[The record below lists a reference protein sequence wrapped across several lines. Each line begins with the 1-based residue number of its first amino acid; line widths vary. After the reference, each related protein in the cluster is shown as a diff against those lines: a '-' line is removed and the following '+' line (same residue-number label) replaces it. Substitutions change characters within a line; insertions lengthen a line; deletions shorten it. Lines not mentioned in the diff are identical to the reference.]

1 MHYCSTGCHKMSVA
15 MSSLESLRSSVFTF
29 ESSVHSCHVLRCLDD
44 QRRRDLLCDITVL
57 AEGRSF
63 RAHRS
68 VLASCSDYF
77 THRVSSHAPQGLVVT
92 LPQEVTVSGLEPLLQ
107 FAYTSKLLFSKDN
120 VMEIRHCASI
130 LGFRDLDSACFDFLL
145 PKFFSSSSASFQR
158 KTCCKPRCRRL
169 SPGPELSD
177 IDTNK
182 DVLDDD
188 KGVRVVS
195 DSPVERDVGGQ
206 PANGETGRKSK
217 NLTHPPEADIQSD
230 GQTDY
235 SLQCPKYRKFQ
246 QACGKV
252 RLCVEI
258 CVPETNHDSPVVREE
273 GCPLPLH
280 LPQSVQTCSSGGGFR
295 EGPAVETSS
304 GENYSL
310 LSQAGQG
317 EVEHRTDQA
326 GQGEVEQRT
335 DQAGQ
340 GEVEQRTD
348 QAGQGEVEQRTDQ
361 AGQGEVEQRTDQ
373 AGQGEV
379 EQRTDQAGQGEVEQ
393 KTDQA
398 GQGEVEQ
405 RTDQAGQGEVEQKTG
420 EEDDEEKR
428 EMDERRGE
436 TEERRRGETEE
447 RRRGETEER
456 RRGETEERRR
466 GETEERRRGE
476 TEERRRGETE
486 ERRRGE
492 TEERR
497 RGETEERRRGE
508 TEERRRGETEE
519 RRRGETEERR
529 RGETEERRRG
539 ETEERRRGER
549 ASGVDCHSSILPLVE
564 VSSGRLVSCE
574 ESPGLGT
581 APHRY
586 PLEAPGLDKQSSG
599 GVGEGGCF
607 LGGRGH
613 HEGIDPAVSCLPQT
627 EQEQGERA
635 RRKVGRM
642 IEHGRSEGG
651 AGERRERGWEER
663 SSVEREVAEHLAHGP
678 WSELPSSPPL
688 LQDFPGTESGNLRS
702 SNPTLDWLHQL
713 DISSSTGDCPFL
725 HGLDRETDGGTD
737 RGTGEGTDSGTKSAT
752 GLECEGSSQLEKSP
766 CVSSLTSG
774 DDGDSDCFDTEGDS
788 ESCSYSQRVRELP
801 FSVGR
806 IVGLSRNDFQLMLRH
821 QTLTREQL
829 DFIHDVRRRSKN
841 RIAAQRCR
849 KRKLDCIHNL
859 ECEIDKLRTEKNQL
873 ISEKSHLNQM
883 KLNTWH
889 SVSALC
895 QRVCS
900 EAALRPEQL
909 QVLAKYSS
917 PDCPLSALISPTD
930 PTSPGLGGL
939 LQSQASP

>member
-1 MHYCSTGCHKMSVA
+1 MSVA
-15 MSSLESLRSSVFTF
+15 MSSLESPRSSVFTF

-44 QRRRDLLCDITVL
+44 QRRRDLLCDINVL

-92 LPQEVTVSGLEPLLQ
+92 LPQEVTVSGFEPLLQ
-107 FAYTSKLLFSKDN
+107 FAYTSKLLFTKDN

-145 PKFFSSSSASFQR
+145 PKFFSSSTSSFQR
-158 KTCCKPRCRRL
+158 KTCCKTRCRRQ
-169 SPGPELSD
+169 STRAEFSD

-182 DVLDDD
+182 DVIDDD
-188 KGVRVVS
+188 KRVKVVS
-195 DSPVERDVGGQ
+195 DSPVELDVGD
-206 PANGETGRKSK
+206 EMGRKSK
-217 NLTHPPEADIQSD
+217 NFTHPPEADIQSD

-252 RLCVEI
+252 RLCVEA
-258 CVPETNHDSPVVREE
+258 CVPETTPDSLVVREE
-273 GCPLPLH
+273 GRPLPLP
-280 LPQSVQTCSSGGGFR
+280 LTQSLRPCSSGGGFR
-295 EGPAVETSS
+295 EGPAVETS
-304 GENYSL
+304 GENTSL
-310 LSQAGQG
+310 LSQ
-317 EVEHRTDQA
+317 TDQT
-326 GQGEVEQRT
+326 GQGEVEQKA
-335 DQAGQ
+335 DQTGQ
-340 GEVEQRTD
+340 GEMAQKTD
-348 QAGQGEVEQRTDQ
+348 QGEMAQKI
-361 AGQGEVEQRTDQ
+361 
-373 AGQGEV
+373 
-379 EQRTDQAGQGEVEQ
+379 DQAGQGEVEQ
-393 KTDQA
+393 KA
-398 GQGEVEQ
+398 
-405 RTDQAGQGEVEQKTG
+405 DQAGQGEVEQKADQAGQGEVEQKADQAGQAEVEQKADQAGQAEMEQKKG
-420 EEDDEEKR
+420 EEDDEEKKR
-428 EMDERRGE
+428 ETDEGKRKMGWRRGE
-436 TEERRRGETEE
+436 TDGW
-447 RRRGETEER
+447 
-456 RRGETEERRR
+456 
-466 GETEERRRGE
+466 
-476 TEERRRGETE
+476 
-486 ERRRGE
+486 
-492 TEERR
+492 
-497 RGETEERRRGE
+497 
-508 TEERRRGETEE
+508 
-519 RRRGETEERR
+519 
-529 RGETEERRRG
+529 RRG

-549 ASGVDCHSSILPLVE
+549 VSGVDCHSSILPLVE

-581 APHRY
+581 APHRC
-586 PLEAPGLDKQSSG
+586 PLEAPGLDKQTPG
-599 GVGEGGCF
+599 GVGEGGCV

-613 HEGIDPAVSCLPQT
+613 HEGIDPAVSSQPQT
-627 EQEQGERA
+627 EQEQGGRA
-635 RRKVGRM
+635 RRKVGRR
-642 IEHGRSEGG
+642 IEHGRSESGH
-651 AGERRERGWEER
+651 GERRERGWEER
-663 SSVEREVAEHLAHGP
+663 SSVEREVAQL
-678 WSELPSSPPL
+678 SSSPPL
-688 LQDFPGTESGNLRS
+688 LQDFLPGTESGNIRS
-702 SNPTLDWLHQL
+702 SSPTLDWLHQL

-725 HGLDRETDGGTD
+725 HGLDRETDRGTD
-737 RGTGEGTDSGTKSAT
+737 RGTGEGTDRGIKSAT

-788 ESCSYSQRVRELP
+788 ESCSYSQRVKEVQLP

-829 DFIHDVRRRSKN
+829 DFVHDVRRRSKN

-873 ISEKSHLNQM
+873 ISERSHLNQM

-909 QVLAKYSS
+909 QVLAKYTS

-930 PTSPGLGGL
+930 PTSPGLGEL
-939 LQSQASP
+939 LQS

>member
-1 MHYCSTGCHKMSVA
+1 MSVA

-44 QRRRDLLCDITVL
+44 QRRLDLLCDITVL

-158 KTCCKPRCRRL
+158 KTCCKTRCRRQ

-177 IDTNK
+177 IHTNK

-188 KGVRVVS
+188 KGVQVVS
-195 DSPVERDVGGQ
+195 DSPVEQDVSGQ
-206 PANGETGRKSK
+206 PANGETVRESK

-252 RLCVEI
+252 RPCVEI

-280 LPQSVQTCSSGGGFR
+280 LPKSLLPCSSGGGFR
-295 EGPAVETSS
+295 EGPAVETS

-310 LSQAGQG
+310 LSQTQTDQAGQG
-317 EVEHRTDQA
+317 EVEQRSDQAGQGEVEQRTDQAGQGEVEQRTDQA

-393 KTDQA
+393 KT
-398 GQGEVEQ
+398 
-405 RTDQAGQGEVEQKTG
+405 G

-428 EMDERRGE
+428 EMDERRREADEENTEKYERRGE

-456 RRGETEERRR
+456 S
-466 GETEERRRGE
+466 
-476 TEERRRGETE
+476 
-486 ERRRGE
+486 
-492 TEERR
+492 
-497 RGETEERRRGE
+497 
-508 TEERRRGETEE
+508 
-519 RRRGETEERR
+519 
-529 RGETEERRRG
+529 RG

-581 APHRY
+581 APHRC
-586 PLEAPGLDKQSSG
+586 PLEAPGLDKQSPG
-599 GVGEGGCF
+599 GVGEGGCV
-607 LGGRGH
+607 LEGRGH
-613 HEGIDPAVSCLPQT
+613 HEGIDPGVSCLPQT
-627 EQEQGERA
+627 EQEQGER
-635 RRKVGRM
+635 G
-642 IEHGRSEGG
+642 
-651 AGERRERGWEER
+651 ERGWEER

-702 SNPTLDWLHQL
+702 SSSTLDWLHQL
-713 DISSSTGDCPFL
+713 DISSSTGGCPFL

-737 RGTGEGTDSGTKSAT
+737 RGTGEGTDSGTMSAT
-752 GLECEGSSQLEKSP
+752 GLGREGSSQLEKSP

-788 ESCSYSQRVRELP
+788 ESCSYSQRVKEVQLP

-821 QTLTREQL
+821 QTLNREQL
-829 DFIHDVRRRSKN
+829 DFVHDVRRRSKN

-873 ISEKSHLNQM
+873 ISERSHLNQM

-895 QRVCS
+895 QRVCN

-909 QVLAKYSS
+909 QVLAKYTS

>member
-1 MHYCSTGCHKMSVA
+1 MSVA
-15 MSSLESLRSSVFTF
+15 MSSLESPRSSVFTF

-92 LPQEVTVSGLEPLLQ
+92 LPQEVTVSGFESLLQ
-107 FAYTSKLLFSKDN
+107 FAYTSKLLFTKDT
-120 VMEIRHCASI
+120 VVEIRHCASI

-145 PKFFSSSSASFQR
+145 PKFFSSSTSSFQR
-158 KTCCKPRCRRL
+158 KTCCKTRCRRQ
-169 SPGPELSD
+169 STRAEFSD

-182 DVLDDD
+182 DVIDDD
-188 KGVRVVS
+188 KRVKVVS
-195 DSPVERDVGGQ
+195 DSPVEQDVGGQ
-206 PANGETGRKSK
+206 PANDEMGRKSK
-217 NLTHPPEADIQSD
+217 HFTHPPEADIQSD

-252 RLCVEI
+252 RLCVEA
-258 CVPETNHDSPVVREE
+258 CVPETTPDSLVVREE
-273 GCPLPLH
+273 GCPLPLP
-280 LPQSVQTCSSGGGFR
+280 LTQSLRPCSSGGGFR
-295 EGPAVETSS
+295 EGPAVETS
-304 GENYSL
+304 GENSSL
-310 LSQAGQG
+310 LSQTQ
-317 EVEHRTDQA
+317 TDQA
-326 GQGEVEQRT
+326 GQGEVEQKA

-340 GEVEQRTD
+340 GEVEQKIDQTGQGEVEQKADQTGQGEVEQKID
-348 QAGQGEVEQRTDQ
+348 QAGQGEVEQKIDQAGQGEVEEKIDQ
-361 AGQGEVEQRTDQ
+361 AGQGEVEQKADQ
-373 AGQGEV
+373 TGQGEM
-379 EQRTDQAGQGEVEQ
+379 EEKIDQAGQGEVEQ

-405 RTDQAGQGEVEQKTG
+405 KKG

-428 EMDERRGE
+428 DTNEGKRKMDERSREADEENTEKYERRGE
-436 TEERRRGETEE
+436 TEERRRGETDGW
-447 RRRGETEER
+447 RRGETEER
-456 RRGETEERRR
+456 RRGETDGWRR

-476 TEERRRGETE
+476 TDGWRRGETE

-492 TEERR
+492 TD
-497 RGETEERRRGE
+497 GW
-508 TEERRRGETEE
+508 
-519 RRRGETEERR
+519 
-529 RGETEERRRG
+529 RRG

-549 ASGVDCHSSILPLVE
+549 VSGVDCHSSILPLVE

-581 APHRY
+581 APHRC
-586 PLEAPGLDKQSSG
+586 PLEAPGLDKQTPG
-599 GVGEGGCF
+599 GVGEEGCV
-607 LGGRGH
+607 LGRRGH
-613 HEGIDPAVSCLPQT
+613 HEWIDPAVSSQPQT
-627 EQEQGERA
+627 EQEQGGRA
-635 RRKVGRM
+635 RRKVGRR
-642 IEHGRSEGG
+642 IEHGRSESGQ
-651 AGERRERGWEER
+651 GERRERGWEER
-663 SSVEREVAEHLAHGP
+663 SSVERDLAQL
-678 WSELPSSPPL
+678 SSSPPL
-688 LQDFPGTESGNLRS
+688 LQDFLPGTESGNLRS
-702 SNPTLDWLHQL
+702 SSPTLDWLHQL

-725 HGLDRETDGGTD
+725 HSLDRETD
-737 RGTGEGTDSGTKSAT
+737 RGTGEGTDRGIKSTT

-788 ESCSYSQRVRELP
+788 ESCSYSQRVKEVQLP
-801 FSVGR
+801 FPVGR
-806 IVGLSRNDFQLMLRH
+806 IVALSRNDFQLMLRH

-829 DFIHDVRRRSKN
+829 DFVHDVRRRSKN

-873 ISEKSHLNQM
+873 ISERSHLNQM

-909 QVLAKYSS
+909 QVLAKYTS

-930 PTSPGLGGL
+930 PTSPGLGEL
-939 LQSQASP
+939 LQSKASL

>member
-1 MHYCSTGCHKMSVA
+1 MSVA
-15 MSSLESLRSSVFTF
+15 MSSLESPRSSVFTF
-29 ESSVHSCHVLRCLDD
+29 ESSVHSGHVLRCLDD

-92 LPQEVTVSGLEPLLQ
+92 LPQEVTASGFEPLLQ
-107 FAYTSKLLFSKDN
+107 FAYTSKLLFSKDT

-145 PKFFSSSSASFQR
+145 PKFFSSSRASFQR
-158 KTCCKPRCRRL
+158 KTCCKTRCRRQ
-169 SPGPELSD
+169 SPRAELSD

-188 KGVRVVS
+188 KEVKVVS
-195 DSPVERDVGGQ
+195 DSPVEQDVGGQ
-206 PANGETGRKSK
+206 PANDETGRKSK

-252 RLCVEI
+252 RLFVEV
-258 CVPETNHDSPVVREE
+258 CAPETNPDSLVVREE
-273 GCPLPLH
+273 GCPLPLP
-280 LPQSVQTCSSGGGFR
+280 LPQSLRPCSTGGGIR
-295 EGPAVETSS
+295 EGPAVETSGGNS
-304 GENYSL
+304 SL
-310 LSQAGQG
+310 LSQTQ
-317 EVEHRTDQA
+317 TDQA
-326 GQGEVEQRT
+326 GQGEVEQKTDQAGQGEVAQKT

-340 GEVEQRTD
+340 GEVEQKTD
-348 QAGQGEVEQRTDQ
+348 QAGQVEVEQKTDQ
-361 AGQGEVEQRTDQ
+361 AGQVEVEQK
-373 AGQGEV
+373 
-379 EQRTDQAGQGEVEQ
+379 TDQAGQGEVEQ

-405 RTDQAGQGEVEQKTG
+405 KTDQAGQGEVEQKTDQAGQGEVEQKTDQAGQGEVEQKKG

-428 EMDERRGE
+428 EMDERRREADEENTVKYERIGE

-486 ERRRGE
+486 ERRK
-492 TEERR
+492 
-497 RGETEERRRGE
+497 
-508 TEERRRGETEE
+508 
-519 RRRGETEERR
+519 GETEERR

-549 ASGVDCHSSILPLVE
+549 ASGVDCHSSILALVE

-581 APHRY
+581 APHRC
-586 PLEAPGLDKQSSG
+586 PLEASGLDKQSPG
-599 GVGEGGCF
+599 GVGGGGCV

-613 HEGIDPAVSCLPQT
+613 HEGIDPAVSSLPQT
-627 EQEQGERA
+627 EQEQGGRA
-635 RRKVGRM
+635 WRKVGRR
-642 IEHGRSEGG
+642 IEHGRSESGQ
-651 AGERRERGWEER
+651 GERRERGWEER
-663 SSVEREVAEHLAHGP
+663 SSVEREVAEHLAHGL
-678 WSELPSSPPL
+678 WSEFSSSPPL
-688 LQDFPGTESGNLRS
+688 LQDFLPGTESGNLRS
-702 SNPTLDWLHQL
+702 SSSTLDWLHKL

-737 RGTGEGTDSGTKSAT
+737 RGTGEGTDRGTKSAT

-788 ESCSYSQRVRELP
+788 ESCSYSQRIKELP

-821 QTLTREQL
+821 QPLTREQL

-841 RIAAQRCR
+841 RIAARRCR

-859 ECEIDKLRTEKNQL
+859 ECAIDKLRTEKNQL
-873 ISEKSHLNQM
+873 ISERSHLNQM

-889 SVSALC
+889 SVTALC
-895 QRVCS
+895 QKVCS

-909 QVLAKYSS
+909 QVLAKYTS

>member
-1 MHYCSTGCHKMSVA
+1 MFVA

-44 QRRRDLLCDITVL
+44 QRRCDLLCDITVL

-158 KTCCKPRCRRL
+158 KTCCKTRCRRQ

-195 DSPVERDVGGQ
+195 DSPVEQDVGGQ
-206 PANGETGRKSK
+206 PANGETGRESK
-217 NLTHPPEADIQSD
+217 NLTPPPEADIQSD

-252 RLCVEI
+252 RPCVEI
-258 CVPETNHDSPVVREE
+258 CVPETNHDSPVVSEE

-280 LPQSVQTCSSGGGFR
+280 LPTFVRTCSSGGGFR
-295 EGPAVETSS
+295 EGPAVEMSS

-310 LSQAGQG
+310 LSQTQTDQAGQGEAEQRTDQAGQG
-317 EVEHRTDQA
+317 EVEQRTDQAGQGEAEQRTDQA

-393 KTDQA
+393 
-398 GQGEVEQ
+398 
-405 RTDQAGQGEVEQKTG
+405 RTG

-428 EMDERRGE
+428 ETNEGKRKMDK
-436 TEERRRGETEE
+436 RRREADEENTEKYE
-447 RRRGETEER
+447 
-456 RRGETEERRR
+456 
-466 GETEERRRGE
+466 
-476 TEERRRGETE
+476 
-486 ERRRGE
+486 RRGE

-564 VSSGRLVSCE
+564 VSSGQLVSCE

-581 APHRY
+581 APHRC

-599 GVGEGGCF
+599 GVGEGGCV

-642 IEHGRSEGG
+642 REHGRSES
-651 AGERRERGWEER
+651 GERRERGWEER

-678 WSELPSSPPL
+678 WSELSSSPTL

-752 GLECEGSSQLEKSP
+752 GLGCEGSSQLEKSP

-788 ESCSYSQRVRELP
+788 ESCSYRQRVRE
-801 FSVGR
+801 
-806 IVGLSRNDFQLMLRH
+806 
-821 QTLTREQL
+821 
-829 DFIHDVRRRSKN
+829 
-841 RIAAQRCR
+841 
-849 KRKLDCIHNL
+849 
-859 ECEIDKLRTEKNQL
+859 
-873 ISEKSHLNQM
+873 
-883 KLNTWH
+883 
-889 SVSALC
+889 VS
-895 QRVCS
+895 
-900 EAALRPEQL
+900 
-909 QVLAKYSS
+909 
-917 PDCPLSALISPTD
+917 
-930 PTSPGLGGL
+930 
-939 LQSQASP
+939 

>member
-1 MHYCSTGCHKMSVA
+1 MSVA
-15 MSSLESLRSSVFTF
+15 MSSLESPRSSVFTF

-92 LPQEVTVSGLEPLLQ
+92 LPQEVTASGFEPLLQ
-107 FAYTSKLLFSKDN
+107 FAYTSKLLFSKDT

-145 PKFFSSSSASFQR
+145 PKFFSSSRASFQR
-158 KTCCKPRCRRL
+158 KTCCKTRCRRQ
-169 SPGPELSD
+169 SPRAELS
-177 IDTNK
+177 DTNK

-188 KGVRVVS
+188 KGVKVVS
-195 DSPVERDVGGQ
+195 DSPVEQDAGGQ
-206 PANGETGRKSK
+206 PANDETGRKSK

-252 RLCVEI
+252 RLCVEV
-258 CVPETNHDSPVVREE
+258 CAPETNPDSLVVREE
-273 GCPLPLH
+273 GCPLPLP
-280 LPQSVQTCSSGGGFR
+280 LPQSLRPCSTGGGIR
-295 EGPAVETSS
+295 ECPAVETS
-304 GENYSL
+304 GENSSL
-310 LSQAGQG
+310 LSQTQ
-317 EVEHRTDQA
+317 TDQA
-326 GQGEVEQRT
+326 GQGEVAQK
-335 DQAGQ
+335 
-340 GEVEQRTD
+340 
-348 QAGQGEVEQRTDQ
+348 
-361 AGQGEVEQRTDQ
+361 
-373 AGQGEV
+373 
-379 EQRTDQAGQGEVEQ
+379 TDQAGQGEVEQ

-405 RTDQAGQGEVEQKTG
+405 KTDQAGQGEVEQKTDQAGQGEVEQKTDQAGQGEMEQKTDQAGQGEVEQKTDQAGQGEMEQKTDQAGQGEVEQKTDQAGQGEVEQKKG

-428 EMDERRGE
+428 EMDERRRE
-436 TEERRRGETEE
+436 ADEEN
-447 RRRGETEER
+447 
-456 RRGETEERRR
+456 
-466 GETEERRRGE
+466 
-476 TEERRRGETE
+476 
-486 ERRRGE
+486 
-492 TEERR
+492 
-497 RGETEERRRGE
+497 
-508 TEERRRGETEE
+508 EE

-549 ASGVDCHSSILPLVE
+549 ASGVDCHSSILALVE

-581 APHRY
+581 APHRC
-586 PLEAPGLDKQSSG
+586 PLEAPGLDKQSPG
-599 GVGEGGCF
+599 GVGEGGCV

-613 HEGIDPAVSCLPQT
+613 HEGIDPAVSSLPQT
-627 EQEQGERA
+627 EQEQGGRA
-635 RRKVGRM
+635 WRKVGRR
-642 IEHGRSEGG
+642 IEHGRSESGQ
-651 AGERRERGWEER
+651 GERRERGWEER
-663 SSVEREVAEHLAHGP
+663 SSVEKEVAEHLAHGL
-678 WSELPSSPPL
+678 WSEFSSSPPL
-688 LQDFPGTESGNLRS
+688 LQDFLPGTESGNLRS
-702 SNPTLDWLHQL
+702 SSSTLDWLHKL

-737 RGTGEGTDSGTKSAT
+737 RGTGEGTDRGTKSAT
-752 GLECEGSSQLEKSP
+752 ELGCEGSSQLEKSP

-788 ESCSYSQRVRELP
+788 ESCSYSQRIKEVQLP

-821 QTLTREQL
+821 QPLTREQL

-841 RIAAQRCR
+841 RIAARRCR

-873 ISEKSHLNQM
+873 ISERSHLNQM

-889 SVSALC
+889 SVTALC

-909 QVLAKYSS
+909 QVLAKYTS

-939 LQSQASP
+939 LQPQASP

>member
-1 MHYCSTGCHKMSVA
+1 MGLSSPSV
-15 MSSLESLRSSVFTF
+15 SLPFHPSLK
-29 ESSVHSCHVLRCLDD
+29 
-44 QRRRDLLCDITVL
+44 
-57 AEGRSF
+57 
-63 RAHRS
+63 
-68 VLASCSDYF
+68 
-77 THRVSSHAPQGLVVT
+77 
-92 LPQEVTVSGLEPLLQ
+92 VTVSGLEPLLQ

-361 AGQGEVEQRTDQ
+361 AGQGE
-373 AGQGEV
+373 
-379 EQRTDQAGQGEVEQ
+379 
-393 KTDQA
+393 
-398 GQGEVEQ
+398 
-405 RTDQAGQGEVEQKTG
+405 
-420 EEDDEEKR
+420 
-428 EMDERRGE
+428 
-436 TEERRRGETEE
+436 
-447 RRRGETEER
+447 
-456 RRGETEERRR
+456 
-466 GETEERRRGE
+466 
-476 TEERRRGETE
+476 
-486 ERRRGE
+486 
-492 TEERR
+492 
-497 RGETEERRRGE
+497 
-508 TEERRRGETEE
+508 
-519 RRRGETEERR
+519 EERR

-599 GVGEGGCF
+599 GVGEGGCV

-788 ESCSYSQRVRELP
+788 ESCSYSQRVRE
-801 FSVGR
+801 
-806 IVGLSRNDFQLMLRH
+806 
-821 QTLTREQL
+821 
-829 DFIHDVRRRSKN
+829 
-841 RIAAQRCR
+841 
-849 KRKLDCIHNL
+849 
-859 ECEIDKLRTEKNQL
+859 
-873 ISEKSHLNQM
+873 
-883 KLNTWH
+883 
-889 SVSALC
+889 VS
-895 QRVCS
+895 
-900 EAALRPEQL
+900 
-909 QVLAKYSS
+909 
-917 PDCPLSALISPTD
+917 
-930 PTSPGLGGL
+930 
-939 LQSQASP
+939 

>member
-1 MHYCSTGCHKMSVA
+1 MSVA

-145 PKFFSSSSASFQR
+145 PKFFSSSSPSFQR
-158 KTCCKPRCRRL
+158 KTCCKTRCRRQ
-169 SPGPELSD
+169 SPGSELSN

-195 DSPVERDVGGQ
+195 DSPVEQDVGGQ
-206 PANGETGRKSK
+206 PANDETGRKSK
-217 NLTHPPEADIQSD
+217 YLTPPPEADIQSD

-252 RLCVEI
+252 RPCVEI
-258 CVPETNHDSPVVREE
+258 CVPETNHDSPVGREE

-280 LPQSVQTCSSGGGFR
+280 LPTSVRPCSSGVGFR

-310 LSQAGQG
+310 LSQTQTDQAGQG
-317 EVEHRTDQA
+317 EVEQRTDQA

-393 KTDQA
+393 
-398 GQGEVEQ
+398 
-405 RTDQAGQGEVEQKTG
+405 RTG

-428 EMDERRGE
+428 ETNEGKRKMDERRREADEESTDKYERRGETEERRRGETEERRRGETEERRRGETEERRRGETEERSRGE

-486 ERRRGE
+486 ERS
-492 TEERR
+492 
-497 RGETEERRRGE
+497 
-508 TEERRRGETEE
+508 
-519 RRRGETEERR
+519 

-549 ASGVDCHSSILPLVE
+549 ASGVDCHSSVLPLVE

-581 APHRY
+581 APHRC
-586 PLEAPGLDKQSSG
+586 PLEVPGLDKQSPG
-599 GVGEGGCF
+599 GVGEGGCV

-613 HEGIDPAVSCLPQT
+613 HEGIDSGVSCLPQT

-635 RRKVGRM
+635 RRKVGRR
-642 IEHGRSEGG
+642 IEHGRSESG

-663 SSVEREVAEHLAHGP
+663 SSVEREVAEHLAHGL

-688 LQDFPGTESGNLRS
+688 LQDFPATESGNLRS
-702 SNPTLDWLHQL
+702 SSSTLDWLHQL

-737 RGTGEGTDSGTKSAT
+737 RGTGEGTDSGTMSAT
-752 GLECEGSSQLEKSP
+752 GLGCEGSSQLEKSP

-788 ESCSYSQRVRELP
+788 ESCSYSQRVREVQLP

-829 DFIHDVRRRSKN
+829 DFVHDVRRRSKN

-873 ISEKSHLNQM
+873 ISERSHLNQM

>member
-1 MHYCSTGCHKMSVA
+1 MSVA
-15 MSSLESLRSSVFTF
+15 MSSLESPRSSVFTF

-92 LPQEVTVSGLEPLLQ
+92 LPQEVTASGFEPLLQ
-107 FAYTSKLLFSKDN
+107 FAYTSKLLFSKDT

-145 PKFFSSSSASFQR
+145 PKFFSSSRASFQR
-158 KTCCKPRCRRL
+158 KTCCKTRCRRQ
-169 SPGPELSD
+169 SPRAELSD

-188 KGVRVVS
+188 KGVKVVS
-195 DSPVERDVGGQ
+195 DSPVEQDVGGQ
-206 PANGETGRKSK
+206 PANDETGRKSK

-252 RLCVEI
+252 RLCVEV
-258 CVPETNHDSPVVREE
+258 CAPETNPDSLVVREE
-273 GCPLPLH
+273 GCPLPLP
-280 LPQSVQTCSSGGGFR
+280 LPQSLRPCSTGGGIR
-295 EGPAVETSS
+295 EGPAVETS
-304 GENYSL
+304 GENSSL
-310 LSQAGQG
+310 LSQTQ
-317 EVEHRTDQA
+317 TDQA
-326 GQGEVEQRT
+326 GQGEVVQKT

-340 GEVEQRTD
+340 GEVVQKTD
-348 QAGQGEVEQRTDQ
+348 QAGQGEVQQ
-361 AGQGEVEQRTDQ
+361 K
-373 AGQGEV
+373 
-379 EQRTDQAGQGEVEQ
+379 TDQAGQGEVEQ

-398 GQGEVEQ
+398 GQGEV
-405 RTDQAGQGEVEQKTG
+405 AQKKG

-428 EMDERRGE
+428 EMDERSREADEENTEQYERIGETEERRRGETEERRRGETEERSRGETEERSRGETEEERRGE

-497 RGETEERRRGE
+497 RGEI
-508 TEERRRGETEE
+508 EE

-549 ASGVDCHSSILPLVE
+549 ASGVDCHSSVLALVE

-581 APHRY
+581 APHRC
-586 PLEAPGLDKQSSG
+586 PLEAPGLDKQSPG
-599 GVGEGGCF
+599 GVGEGGCV

-613 HEGIDPAVSCLPQT
+613 HEGIDPAVSSLPQT
-627 EQEQGERA
+627 EQEQGGRA
-635 RRKVGRM
+635 WRKVGRR
-642 IEHGRSEGG
+642 IEHGRSESGQ
-651 AGERRERGWEER
+651 GERRERGWEER
-663 SSVEREVAEHLAHGP
+663 SSVEREVAEHLAHGL
-678 WSELPSSPPL
+678 WSEFSTSPPL
-688 LQDFPGTESGNLRS
+688 LQDFLPGTESGNLRS
-702 SNPTLDWLHQL
+702 SSSTLDWLHKL

-725 HGLDRETDGGTD
+725 HGLDRETD
-737 RGTGEGTDSGTKSAT
+737 RGTGEGTDRGTKSAT
-752 GLECEGSSQLEKSP
+752 ELGCEGSSQLEKSP

-788 ESCSYSQRVRELP
+788 ESCSYSQRIKEVQLP

-806 IVGLSRNDFQLMLRH
+806 IVALSRNDFQLMLRH
-821 QTLTREQL
+821 QPPLTREQL

-841 RIAAQRCR
+841 RIAARRCR

-873 ISEKSHLNQM
+873 ISERSHLNQM

-889 SVSALC
+889 SVTALC

-909 QVLAKYSS
+909 QVLAKYTS